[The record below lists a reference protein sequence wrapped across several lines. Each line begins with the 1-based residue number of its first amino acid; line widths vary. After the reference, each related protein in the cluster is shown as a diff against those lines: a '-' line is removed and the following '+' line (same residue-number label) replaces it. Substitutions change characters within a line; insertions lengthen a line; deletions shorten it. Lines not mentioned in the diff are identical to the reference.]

1 MKDIDNKIT
10 AFCNSVKK
18 GFGTI
23 LDSSVKTEF
32 ERINESSIEVEELG
46 RLLAILE
53 KHELLDKKKSINKGD
68 KFYQFM
74 YTKMNEK

>member
-1 MKDIDNKIT
+1 MKDIDNKIVE
-10 AFCNSVKK
+10 FCNSVKR
-18 GFGTI
+18 GFGSI
-23 LDSSVKTEF
+23 IDSSVKIEF
-32 ERINESSIEVEELG
+32 ERINESVIESSELG